1 MPIWGQ
7 VELLCRS
14 ITEEGRKQSEK
25 LLEQARLEA
34 DNTIREAAQQ
44 ADRQYQETLLSSKSR
59 AVAEAGHLVDT
70 AELAARRRVM
80 TFHSQMLQEVMDAL
94 TERLKQ
100 FRKQPAYE
108 RFLISAAREAIEH
121 LSSREVIIEAARPD
135 AEVIQGRLEELA
147 HACSATI
154 KIRQANAFDGG
165 VRVFTADQKVMFD
178 NSLDARL
185 NRVKDE
191 IRQEIWRT
199 IVGTQIRQD

>member
-25 LLEQARLEA
+25 LLEQARLQA
-34 DNTIREAAQQ
+34 DNTLRDAALH
-44 ADRQYQETLLSSKSR
+44 ADRQYQEARLSGKSR
-59 AVAEAGHLVDT
+59 AVAEAASLVDT

-80 TFHSQMLQEVMDAL
+80 IFHRQMLQEVMDAL

-100 FRKQPAYE
+100 FRNQPAYE
-108 RFLISAAREAIEH
+108 SFLISAAREAIEH
-121 LSSREVIIEAARPD
+121 LPGREVIIEAAEPD
-135 AEVIQGRLEELA
+135 AEVIRRRLDELA
-147 HACSATI
+147 HACSAAITI
-154 KIRQANAFDGG
+154 RDSNAVNGG